1 MQPVSPSPS
10 AAGTRPARGGRAGVW
25 VLPAAVLLG
34 GLAALAGVPGCK
46 RGSKE
51 PAPPQEKPQL
61 RIYTLGGAAG
71 AIEPCGCVKDMLG
84 GIDHAAA
91 FIAKD
96 RAQAVGSLV
105 VGAGPMLFADPNV
118 GKEERTQA
126 LFKAE
131 AMAHSL
137 RDLGLIAWAP
147 GANDWALGE
156 EELKRLRTES
166 GASLLAA
173 NLKGAVAGAEAT
185 RVVEV
190 AGEKVGFVGVSLPTY
205 RGGAV
210 EGVDIGA
217 AETALSE
224 GQKAVAAAGARIV
237 VALVAGNRGSA
248 LRLAES
254 VKGFQVVVVGKGFD
268 QGDGNDEPFSPAVV
282 GDALVVQAPNHVQG
296 IGVVDLYV
304 RGGSYQFADG
314 SGLAFEDERQRLTN
328 RIDELNRRIKEWE
341 KPTSG
346 VKPEEVAAR
355 KRDLAELEKQR
366 AALAAPSAPASGS
379 FFRYQLVS
387 VRESLGVDKAVSGR
401 LEAYYQR
408 VNEHN
413 RTAFAGLT
421 PEPAPPGQASYIGI
435 EQCSTCHQEE
445 RAVWDKTPHAQAYET
460 LQKGHKE
467 FNLDCV
473 SCHVTGYE
481 KPGGSTVTHVEGLTD
496 VQCEVCHG
504 PGSRHVENPADKT
517 RIRRRPETTV
527 CTGCHHPPHVHA
539 DWRVDEAWPK
549 ILGPGH
555 GR

>member
-1 MQPVSPSPS
+1 
-10 AAGTRPARGGRAGVW
+10 
-25 VLPAAVLLG
+25 
-34 GLAALAGVPGCK
+34 
-46 RGSKE
+46 
-51 PAPPQEKPQL
+51 
-61 RIYTLGGAAG
+61 
-71 AIEPCGCVKDMLG
+71 
-84 GIDHAAA
+84 
-91 FIAKD
+91 
-96 RAQAVGSLV
+96 
-105 VGAGPMLFADPNV
+105 
-118 GKEERTQA
+118 
-126 LFKAE
+126 
-131 AMAHSL
+131 MAHSL

-217 AETALSE
+217 AEAALSE
-224 GQKAVAAAGARIV
+224 GQKTVSAAGARIV

-387 VRESLGVDKAVSGR
+387 VRESLGVDKTVSGR

>member
-1 MQPVSPSPS
+1 
-10 AAGTRPARGGRAGVW
+10 
-25 VLPAAVLLG
+25 
-34 GLAALAGVPGCK
+34 
-46 RGSKE
+46 
-51 PAPPQEKPQL
+51 
-61 RIYTLGGAAG
+61 
-71 AIEPCGCVKDMLG
+71 
-84 GIDHAAA
+84 
-91 FIAKD
+91 
-96 RAQAVGSLV
+96 
-105 VGAGPMLFADPNV
+105 
-118 GKEERTQA
+118 
-126 LFKAE
+126 
-131 AMAHSL
+131 
-137 RDLGLIAWAP
+137 
-147 GANDWALGE
+147 
-156 EELKRLRTES
+156 
-166 GASLLAA
+166 
-173 NLKGAVAGAEAT
+173 
-185 RVVEV
+185 
-190 AGEKVGFVGVSLPTY
+190 VSLPTY

-210 EGVDIGA
+210 SGVDIGA
-217 AETALSE
+217 AESALAE
-224 GQKAVAAAGARIV
+224 GQKAVSAAGARIV

-282 GDALVVQAPNHVQG
+282 GDALVVQAPNHLQG

-314 SGLAFEDERQRLTN
+314 SGLAFEDERQRLTS

-341 KPTSG
+341 KPGSG

-355 KRDLAELEKQR
+355 KRDVANLEKQR
-366 AALAAPSAPASGS
+366 AALASPSAPASGS

-387 VRESLGVDKAVSGR
+387 VRESLGVDKTVSGR

-413 RTAFAGLT
+413 RTAFAGLV

-435 EQCSTCHQEE
+435 EQCTTCHQEE
-445 RAVWDKTPHAQAYET
+445 RAVWDKTPHSGAYET